1 MNELGVAGWLF
12 HRSILNEKTLTL
24 LELPAAVKA
33 LGVGTVELVST
44 FFESQNARYL
54 NELRAAIAE
63 NGLTVRS
70 IAVDM
75 GNIANADAM
84 ARRTD
89 LEALKQWF
97 YTARAIGCAAIRVNS
112 GAASP
117 DDQEAIARIT
127 EGYREL
133 AAEAAHSGVTL
144 MIENH
149 GGASADPKNIKA
161 FLEGVN
167 SPSFRSCPDTG
178 NFPGNTWREG
188 MQVMAP
194 HAFSC
199 HVKVFSYSPD
209 GVQTWTGRD
218 GQPRTYD
225 LKESLRIL
233 QAAGYT
239 GPLCVEAGASAT
251 EMDSGRDA
259 IKYLRELVATM

>member
-1 MNELGVAGWLF
+1 MKEIGVAGWLF
-12 HRSILNEKTLTL
+12 HRSVLNDKTMKL
-24 LELPAAVKA
+24 LELPAACKA

-54 NELRAAIAE
+54 NDLRSAISE
-63 NGLTVRS
+63 NGLAVRS

-75 GNIANADAM
+75 GNIANSDSAV
-84 ARRTD
+84 RRTD

-97 YTARAIGCAAIRVNS
+97 YTARAIGCHAIRVNS

-117 DDQEAIARIT
+117 DDREAIARIT

-133 AAEAAHSGVTL
+133 AAEAAHSGVYL

-149 GGASADPKNIKA
+149 GGASADPQNIKA

-167 SPSFRSCPDTG
+167 SPWFRSCPDTG
-178 NFPGNTWREG
+178 NFPGDTWREG
-188 MQVMAP
+188 MKVMAP
-194 HAFSC
+194 YAISC

-218 GQPRTYD
+218 GQTRIYD

-233 QAAGYT
+233 RAVGYN

-251 EMDSGRDA
+251 EMESGRDA
-259 IKYLRELVATM
+259 IKYLRELLATI